1 MSKFSLSRKIEKV
14 LPETVKVN
22 GSIFPIHA
30 NFRNILRILR
40 MLSDDSIFKLQ
51 KPIQLAKWFYG
62 DKVPPDAQ
70 KHFELFIT
78 ALARDDTNGSRVR
91 EIEKENPPR
100 FDFEFDAEEIFSS
113 FLGQYGIDLLRV
125 PFLHW
130 YEFLVLLGG
139 LGEDT
144 AFRRKLAIRF
154 LDTKD
159 LKGESLSKAKKA
171 KEAVQIPT
179 KQSREAIRHMREI
192 ESVLLGDGDLSGV
205 L

>member
-1 MSKFSLSRKIEKV
+1 MSNFSLSRKIEKV

-22 GSIFPIHA
+22 GSIFPVHA
-30 NFRNILRILR
+30 NFRNVLRILR
-40 MLSDDSIFKLQ
+40 MLADDSVFEPQ
-51 KPIQLAKWFYG
+51 KPVLLAKWFFG
-62 DKVPPDAQ
+62 DIAPTEAK
-70 KHFELFIT
+70 KHFEMYIT
-78 ALARDDTNGSRVR
+78 ALARDGSGGSRAR
-91 EIEKENPPR
+91 EIEKEKPPR
-100 FDFEFDAEEIFSS
+100 FDFEFDAEEIYSS
-113 FLGQYGIDLLRV
+113 FLSQYEIDLLRV

-144 AFRRKLAIRF
+144 AFRRKLSIRF

-159 LKGESLSKAKKA
+159 LKGETLSKAKKA

-179 KQSREAIRHMREI
+179 KQSREAVRHIREI
-192 ESVLLGDGDLSGV
+192 EAVLLGDGDLSGV